1 MNTCRSWNPTCTDS
15 THVSECGPFH
25 KGAVGNT
32 DVRGVDLGS
41 VWESGC
47 MDAVSI
53 LRDHPVY
60 GADGLDISRA
70 SFGQLQ
76 GEGVTMLRPYG

>member
-1 MNTCRSWNPTCTDS
+1 MRRVSRRLNGTLDHMNTTTWD
-15 THVSECGPFH
+15 
-25 KGAVGNT
+25 KGAAGNT

>member
-1 MNTCRSWNPTCTDS
+1 MRRVSRRLNGTLDHMNTTTWD
-15 THVSECGPFH
+15 
-25 KGAVGNT
+25 KGAAGNT

-70 SFGQLQ
+70 SFRQLQ
-76 GEGVTMLRPYG
+76 REGVTMLRPYG